1 MQKHSTMEAVLTLTT
16 GIKYIQVSALRF
28 SRVCDPIIQTKLSQT
43 HCRLYVCLKVK
54 LTCFGRDW
62 TTLHSNRPQKKKH
75 DLTSKRG
82 HLHISRFISVTE
94 QHIYLVAAKFN
105 TSKRCGL
112 WKSQVCFL
120 NWPTDT
126 FLIVKSDIINQRLY
140 FLTTGKMPIFSK
152 ANDRYVSARKWR
164 TRKNSKR
171 LRGRRVELIEIEVQ
185 WRRPPGVGYK

>member
-16 GIKYIQVSALRF
+16 GIIYSSFCLRF
-28 SRVCDPIIQTKLSQT
+28 SRVCDPIIQTKLWQT
-43 HCRLYVCLKVK
+43 HCRLYVCLKEK
-54 LTCFGRDW
+54 RTCFSMDW

-105 TSKRCGL
+105 TSKCCGL

-126 FLIVKSDIINQRLY
+126 LLDVKSDIIDRRLY
-140 FLTTGKMPIFSK
+140 FLTTGKMPIFLESESWQPQTDISRRE
-152 ANDRYVSARKWR
+152 NDAHVR
-164 TRKNSKR
+164 TRKNCVA
-171 LRGRRVELIEIEVQ
+171 GA
-185 WRRPPGVGYK
+185 WN

>member
-1 MQKHSTMEAVLTLTT
+1 MFVL
-16 GIKYIQVSALRF
+16 KYNE
-28 SRVCDPIIQTKLSQT
+28 RVLAGTELHCNPTDP
-43 HCRLYVCLKVK
+43 R
-54 LTCFGRDW
+54 
-62 TTLHSNRPQKKKH
+62 KKH

-126 FLIVKSDIINQRLY
+126 FLIAKSDIINQRLY

-152 ANDRYVSARKWR
+152 ANDRYNVSAREWR